1 MHPGK
6 DITLY
11 TYMSQEH
18 PRLGNRCLTL
28 NISITVHAS
37 CYKLS
42 PLNNES
48 QGCPWLADDPP
59 VNVLFLST
67 LPRMIS
73 HSTFISMQVS
83 VVYDFINVD
92 EPRGDQFKHLLF
104 ILFITILQTQTL
116 HNLQYLI
123 NPKKTTASIKTMQR
137 LTEIP
142 YHQDFPWKIVVI
154 PVILCTKI
162 PAVKCQSPT

>member
-1 MHPGK
+1 
-6 DITLY
+6 
-11 TYMSQEH
+11 MSLISRWPAGQ
-18 PRLGNRCLTL
+18 RSFSL
-28 NISITVHAS
+28 NITSNDFS
-37 CYKLS
+37 LY
-42 PLNNES
+42 
-48 QGCPWLADDPP
+48 
-59 VNVLFLST
+59 F
-67 LPRMIS
+67 
-73 HSTFISMQVS
+73 SMQVS

-123 NPKKTTASIKTMQR
+123 NPKKTTASIIIKQR

-162 PAVKCQSPT
+162 PVVKCQSPT